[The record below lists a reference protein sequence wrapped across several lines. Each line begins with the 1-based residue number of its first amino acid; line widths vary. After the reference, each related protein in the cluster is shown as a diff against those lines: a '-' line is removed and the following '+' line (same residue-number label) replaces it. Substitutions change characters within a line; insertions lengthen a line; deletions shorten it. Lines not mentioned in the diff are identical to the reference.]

1 MDPNDKTED
10 MTGPDDEDT
19 IAADPDEDE
28 VALTDDDLD
37 DSDGPEVGVDTDES

>member
-19 IAADPDEDE
+19 IAADSDEDE
-28 VALTDDDLD
+28 VPLTEADLD
-37 DSDGPEVGVDTDES
+37 DSDGPEVGEDTDE